1 LICIFAGTIIKN
13 SKNMR
18 KILLICITAILVFA
32 CKSAAVAPATTE
44 PVSNAPTA
52 KLDKTSQV
60 GMKGNWQI
68 TNVTYPGSDYIK
80 VNSFNLA
87 DSKCFVGST
96 WKFISNNNKG
106 TMTLNN
112 SNCTAFTSEIT
123 WYVNKEG
130 QFVLKI
136 LDEGLK
142 SKKVKTGFVLGVANQ
157 SENSFQLIDKI
168 NVGNKPTDV
177 VYQFEKVN

>member
-1 LICIFAGTIIKN
+1 
-13 SKNMR
+13 MR
-18 KILLICITAILVFA
+18 KFLVIGTMALLVFA
-32 CKSAAVAPATTE
+32 CKSGTTAPTVSA
-44 PVSNAPTA
+44 PVSNAPMN

-60 GMKGNWQI
+60 GIKGNWQI
-68 TNVTYPGSDYIK
+68 TAVTYPGSEFIK

-106 TMTLNN
+106 TMTLN
-112 SNCTAFTSEIT
+112 SPNCSSFASDIT
-123 WYVNKEG
+123 WYINKEG

-142 SKKVKTGFVLGVANQ
+142 SKNVKTGFVLGVANQ
-157 SENSFQLIDKI
+157 SENSFELIDKI

-177 VYQFEKVN
+177 VYQFQRIN

>member
-1 LICIFAGTIIKN
+1 
-13 SKNMR
+13 MR
-18 KILLICITAILVFA
+18 KIVLICTLAILVFA
-32 CKSAAVAPATTE
+32 CKPTSAPVAAPE
-44 PVSNAPTA
+44 PVSNAPMT

-60 GMKGNWQI
+60 GIKGNWQI
-68 TNVTYPGSDYIK
+68 TSVSYPGSNYIK

-106 TMTLNN
+106 NMTLN
-112 SNCTAFTSEIT
+112 SPECTAFTSEIT

-142 SKKVKTGFVLGVANQ
+142 SKKVKTGFVLGVRNQ
-157 SENSFQLIDKI
+157 TETSFELIDKI
-168 NVGNKPTDV
+168 NVGSKPTDV
-177 VYQFEKVN
+177 VYQFQKVN

>member
-1 LICIFAGTIIKN
+1 MT
-13 SKNMR
+13 
-18 KILLICITAILVFA
+18 ILVFA
-32 CKSAAVAPATTE
+32 CKSGTTAPTAPE
-44 PVSNAPTA
+44 PVSNAPMT
-52 KLDKTSQV
+52 KLDRSTQV

-68 TNVTYPGSDYIK
+68 TDVSYPGSDYIK

-87 DSKCFVGST
+87 DSKCFIGST
-96 WKFISNNNKG
+96 WNFISNNNKG
-106 TMTLNN
+106 TMTLN
-112 SNCTAFTSEIT
+112 SPNCTGFTSAIT

-142 SKKVKTGFVLGVANQ
+142 SRKVKTGFVLGVANQ

-177 VYQFEKVN
+177 IYQFQRAN

>member
-1 LICIFAGTIIKN
+1 
-13 SKNMR
+13 M
-18 KILLICITAILVFA
+18 VFA
-32 CKSAAVAPATTE
+32 CKSAPTAPATPE
-44 PVSNAPTA
+44 PVSNAPMT

-60 GMKGNWQI
+60 GIKGNWQV
-68 TNVTYPGSDYIK
+68 TNVTYPGSEYIK

-96 WKFISNNNKG
+96 WNFISNNNKG
-106 TMTLNN
+106 TMTLN
-112 SNCTAFTSEIT
+112 SSSCTAFTSAIT
-123 WYVNKEG
+123 WYINKEG

-142 SKKVKTGFVLGVANQ
+142 SKKVKTGFILGVANQ

-168 NVGNKPTDV
+168 TVGSNPTDV
-177 VYQFEKVN
+177 VYQFQRIN

>member
-1 LICIFAGTIIKN
+1 
-13 SKNMR
+13 MR
-18 KILLICITAILVFA
+18 KIVLISVIALLVFA
-32 CKSAAVAPATTE
+32 CKPAANTPTTPE
-44 PVSNAPTA
+44 PVSNAPMT

-60 GMKGNWQI
+60 AIKGDWQI
-68 TNVTYPGSDYIK
+68 TSVSYPGSEVIK

-87 DSKCFVGST
+87 DSKCFIGST
-96 WKFISNNNKG
+96 WHFISNNNKG
-106 TMTLNN
+106 NLTLN
-112 SNCTAFTSEIT
+112 SPNCTAFTSAIT

-142 SKKVKTGFVLGVANQ
+142 SKNVKTGFVLGVRNQ
-157 SENSFQLIDKI
+157 SETSFELIDKI

-177 VYQFEKVN
+177 VYQFQKVN

>member
-1 LICIFAGTIIKN
+1 
-13 SKNMR
+13 MR
-18 KILLICITAILVFA
+18 KILLICTIAILVFA
-32 CKSAAVAPATTE
+32 CKSGTTAPTMPE
-44 PVSNAPTA
+44 PVSNAPMT
-52 KLDKTSQV
+52 KLDRASQV

-68 TNVTYPGSDYIK
+68 TNVAYPGSEYIK
-80 VNSFNLA
+80 VNSFDLA

-106 TMTLNN
+106 NMTLN
-112 SNCTAFTSEIT
+112 SPNCTGFTSNIT

-142 SKKVKTGFVLGVANQ
+142 SRKVKTGFVLSVANQ

-168 NVGNKPTDV
+168 NVGNQPTDV
-177 VYQFEKVN
+177 VYQFQRIN

>member
-1 LICIFAGTIIKN
+1 
-13 SKNMR
+13 MR
-18 KILLICITAILVFA
+18 KILLICTMAILVFA
-32 CKSAAVAPATTE
+32 CKTGTTAPTAPE
-44 PVSNAPTA
+44 PVSNAPMN

-68 TNVTYPGSDYIK
+68 TNVAYPGSDYIK

-106 TMTLNN
+106 NMTLN
-112 SNCTAFTSEIT
+112 SPNCTGFTSDIT

-168 NVGNKPTDV
+168 NVGSKPTDV
-177 VYQFEKVN
+177 VYQFQRIN